1 MRDGGPIPHQDPG
14 PAPPDKG
21 PKGLA
26 GASWKVAL
34 AVTLLMQTVAAF
46 LNQCVPVLA
55 PLLTG
60 SAGLPPEAAGHLSA
74 LATFGTL
81 FFLVLGGPILARLGP
96 VRTLQ
101 GGALVAAAGLA
112 TVTLGGTFALALA
125 AFLVGVGYGPTP
137 PAGSRILAAT
147 APPRHR
153 SLIFSVKQAG
163 APLGGVLAGLVVAP
177 VAAHQGWPV
186 ALACAIALALAAAAI
201 IQPSR
206 RSLDVEREP
215 DRPVHP
221 RALLGRGNLAG
232 PFAALRLH
240 PLLPPLTWL
249 ACSLATVQGCFFA
262 FAVTWLTE
270 TRGLSLVQAG
280 AVFAAMQA
288 GGVLARIILGWM
300 ADRTGNAAMNLLGQ
314 GLGGAASVAL
324 FVLLPPLGFVPTL
337 LLGLLSGSLVASWN
351 GIYQAEIARL
361 SPPGRI
367 AEATAGSTTLSFLGY
382 LIPPAIFSVLVTTT
396 GSWLL
401 PQLLAAG
408 QLLLVALLVLPRLRR
423 GG

>member
-1 MRDGGPIPHQDPG
+1 MSPKDLPGGP
-14 PAPPDKG
+14 PAQP
-21 PKGLA
+21 GLA

-60 SAGLPPEAAGHLSA
+60 SAGLPPEAAGHLAA
-74 LATFGTL
+74 LATLGIL
-81 FFLVLGGPILARLGP
+81 AFLIIGNPFLARLGP

-101 GGALVAAAGLA
+101 WGAIIGAAGLA
-112 TVTLGGTFALALA
+112 IASLGGMAALAVASL
-125 AFLVGVGYGPTP
+125 LVGIGYGPTP

-147 APPRHR
+147 APARHR

-163 APLGGVLAGLVVAP
+163 APLGGMLAGLLVAP
-177 VAAHQGWPV
+177 VAASFGWST
-186 ALACAIALALAAAAI
+186 ALAMAVAIAALSAI
-201 IQPSR
+201 LIQPSR
-206 RSLDVEREP
+206 AMLDVEREP
-215 DRPVHP
+215 DRPIHP
-221 RALLGRGNLAG
+221 RALLDRGNLVG

-262 FAVTWLTE
+262 FAVTWLTQ
-270 TRGLSLVQAG
+270 TRDMTLVQAG

-288 GGVLARIILGWM
+288 GGVLARVVLGWM
-300 ADRTGNAAMNLLGQ
+300 ADRTGNAAMNLIGQ
-314 GLGGAASVAL
+314 GLGGAAVVAV
-324 FVLLPPLGFVPTL
+324 FVLLPPLGFWWTL

-351 GIYQAEIARL
+351 GIYQAEVARL
-361 SPPGRI
+361 SPPGRV
-367 AEATAGSTTLSFLGY
+367 AEATAGSTTLCFLGY
-382 LIPPAIFSVLVTTT
+382 LIPPAIFAALVTAT

-401 PQLLAAG
+401 PQLLASG
-408 QLLLVALLVLPRLRR
+408 QLLLVALMVLPKLRR
-423 GG
+423 HGHPA

>member
-1 MRDGGPIPHQDPG
+1 
-14 PAPPDKG
+14 
-21 PKGLA
+21 
-26 GASWKVAL
+26 
-34 AVTLLMQTVAAF
+34 MQTVAAF

-60 SAGLPPEAAGHLSA
+60 SAGLPPEAAGHLAA
-74 LATFGTL
+74 LGTL
-81 FFLVLGGPILARLGP
+81 GTLAFLILGGPILARLGP

-101 GGALVAAAGLA
+101 AGALIAAAGIA
-112 TVTLGGTFALALA
+112 IAGLGGILALGLA
-125 AFLVGVGYGPTP
+125 AFLIGVGYGPTP

-163 APLGGVLAGLVVAP
+163 APLGGVLAGLLIAP
-177 VAAHQGWPV
+177 VASLHGWPT
-186 ALACAIALALAAAAI
+186 ALALAVAIALASAAV

-215 DRPVHP
+215 DRPIHP
-221 RALLGRGNLAG
+221 RALLGRRNLVG

-270 TRGLSLVQAG
+270 TRGLSLIQAG

-288 GGVLARIILGWM
+288 GGVFARVVLGWM
-300 ADRTGNAAMNLLGQ
+300 ADRTGNAAMNLIGQ
-314 GLGGAASVAL
+314 GLGGAAVVTV
-324 FVLLPPLGFVPTL
+324 FVLLPPLGFGWTL
-337 LLGLLSGSLVASWN
+337 LLGLLAGSLVASWN
-351 GIYQAEIARL
+351 GIYQAEVARL
-361 SPPGRI
+361 SPPGKI
-367 AEATAGSTTLSFLGY
+367 AEATSGSTTLCFLGY
-382 LIPPAIFSVLVTTT
+382 LVPPAIFAALVTAT

-401 PQLLAAG
+401 PQLLAVG
-408 QLLLVALLVLPRLRR
+408 QLVLVALLVLPSLRR

>member
-1 MRDGGPIPHQDPG
+1 MSPKDFPDDP
-14 PAPPDKG
+14 PPG
-21 PKGLA
+21 ESLPSLA
-26 GASWKVAL
+26 SASWKVAL

-74 LATFGTL
+74 LSTLGTL
-81 FFLVLGGPILARLGP
+81 AFLTIGNPLLARFGP

-101 GGALVAAAGLA
+101 CGALAAAAGLA
-112 TVTLGGTFALALA
+112 MAASGGMAALALA
-125 AFLVGVGYGPTP
+125 AFLVGIGYGPTP

-163 APLGGVLAGLVVAP
+163 APLGGVLAGLLIAP
-177 VAAHQGWPV
+177 VAVALGWP
-186 ALACAIALALAAAAI
+186 AAIALAVGIAAAAAAAI
-201 IQPSR
+201 QPSR
-206 RSLDVEREP
+206 AMLDVEREP
-215 DRPVHP
+215 ARAIHP
-221 RALLGRGNLAG
+221 RALLGRGNLVG

-288 GGVLARIILGWM
+288 GGVLARIVLGWM
-300 ADRTGNAAMNLLGQ
+300 ADRTGNGAMNLIGQ
-314 GLGGAASVAL
+314 GLGGAAAVTL
-324 FVLLPPLGFVPTL
+324 FVLLPPLGFGWTL
-337 LLGLLSGSLVASWN
+337 LLGLLAGSLVASWN
-351 GIYQAEIARL
+351 GIYQAEVARL

-367 AEATAGSTTLSFLGY
+367 AEATSGSTTLCFLGY
-382 LIPPAIFSVLVTTT
+382 LIPPAIFAGLVTAT

-408 QLLLVALLVLPRLRR
+408 QLVVVALAVLPKLRR
-423 GG
+423 GGSS

>member
-1 MRDGGPIPHQDPG
+1 MTPDASDGG
-14 PAPPDKG
+14 APP
-21 PKGLA
+21 PTGLA

-34 AVTLLMQTVAAF
+34 SVTLLMQTVAAF
-46 LNQCVPVLA
+46 LNQAVPVLA

-74 LATFGTL
+74 LGTL
-81 FFLVLGGPILARLGP
+81 GVLVFLVMGGPILARLGP

-101 GGALVAAAGLA
+101 AGALFGAAGMALA
-112 TVTLGGTFALALA
+112 SAGGTLALA
-125 AFLVGVGYGPTP
+125 SAAVLIGLGYGPTP

-163 APLGGVLAGLVVAP
+163 APLGGMVAGLVLAP
-177 VAAHQGWPV
+177 VAVAWGWPG
-186 ALACAIALALAAAAI
+186 ALGLAVGIAVVSAIA

-206 RSLDVEREP
+206 RALDVEREP
-215 DRPVHP
+215 DRPVGV
-221 RALLGRGNLAG
+221 RALFSRRNLVG

-240 PLLPPLTWL
+240 PLLAPLTVL

-270 TRGLSLVQAG
+270 TRGMTLVQAG
-280 AVFAAMQA
+280 LIFAAMQG
-288 GGVLARIILGWM
+288 GGVLARVVLGWM
-300 ADRTGNAAMNLLGQ
+300 ADRTGNAAMNLIGQ
-314 GLGGAASVAL
+314 GVGGAVVVAAY
-324 FVLLPPLGFVPTL
+324 VLLPPLGFWWTFA
-337 LLGLLSGSLVASWN
+337 LGGLAGSLVASWN
-351 GIYQAEIARL
+351 GIYQAEVARL

-367 AEATAGSTTLSFLGY
+367 AEATAGSSTLCFLGY
-382 LIPPAIFSVLVTTT
+382 LVPPAIFAALVTLT

-408 QLLLVALLVLPRLRR
+408 QLLVVALLVLPRLRR

>member
-1 MRDGGPIPHQDPG
+1 MRDGGPAPEQGPG
-14 PAPPDKG
+14 PAPPAKG
-21 PKGLA
+21 PKGLEA
-26 GASWKVAL
+26 ASWKVAL
-34 AVTLLMQTVAAF
+34 SVTLLMQTVAAF
-46 LNQCVPVLA
+46 LTQCVPVLA

-74 LATFGTL
+74 LGTL
-81 FFLVLGGPILARLGP
+81 GSLVFLVLGSPILARLGP

-101 GGALVAAAGLA
+101 GGALLAALGLA
-112 TVTLGGTFALALA
+112 TASLGGVLALGLA
-125 AFLVGVGYGPTP
+125 AFLVGIGYGPTP

-153 SLIFSVKQAG
+153 SLIFSIKQAG
-163 APLGGVLAGLVVAP
+163 APLGGVFAGLLIAP
-177 VAAHQGWPV
+177 VGALWGWP
-186 ALACAIALALAAAAI
+186 AALALAIGIALLAAAI

-215 DRPVHP
+215 GRAVHL
-221 RALLGRGNLAG
+221 RALLGRGNLTG

-240 PLLPPLTWL
+240 PLLAPLTWL

-270 TRGLSLVQAG
+270 TRHLDLVQAG

-288 GGVLARIILGWM
+288 GGVLARIALGWI
-300 ADRTGNAAMNLLGQ
+300 ADRTDNAAMNLVGQ
-314 GLGGAASVAL
+314 GLGGAAAVTL
-324 FVLLPPLGFVPTL
+324 FVLLPPLGFLPTL
-337 LLGLLSGSLVASWN
+337 FLGLLSGSLVASWN

-367 AEATAGSTTLSFLGY
+367 AEATAGSTTLCFLGY
-382 LIPPAIFSVLVTTT
+382 LIPPAIFAALVTLT

>member
-1 MRDGGPIPHQDPG
+1 M
-14 PAPPDKG
+14 PPDNSG
-21 PKGLA
+21 GLA

-34 AVTLLMQTVAAF
+34 SVTLLMQTVAAF
-46 LNQCVPVLA
+46 LNQGVPVLA

-74 LATFGTL
+74 LGTL
-81 FFLVLGGPILARLGP
+81 GVLIFLILGGPILARLGP
-96 VRTLQ
+96 VRTWQ
-101 GGALVAAAGLA
+101 AGALIGAAGMALA
-112 TVTLGGTFALALA
+112 SLGGTLALA
-125 AFLVGVGYGPTP
+125 AASVMIGLGYGPTP

-163 APLGGVLAGLVVAP
+163 APLGGMIAGLVLAP
-177 VAAHQGWPV
+177 VAVAWGWPG
-186 ALACAIALALAAAAI
+186 ALVLAVGIAVLSALV

-206 RSLDVEREP
+206 ASLDVEREP
-215 DRPVHP
+215 GRPVGM
-221 RALLGRGNLAG
+221 RALFSRRNVVG

-240 PLLPPLTWL
+240 PLLTPLTAL

-270 TRGLSLVQAG
+270 THGMTLVEAG
-280 AVFAAMQA
+280 MVFAAMQA
-288 GGVLARIILGWM
+288 GGVLARVVLGWA
-300 ADRTGNAAMNLLGQ
+300 ADRTGNAAMNLIGQ
-314 GLGGAASVAL
+314 GLGGAAVVAV
-324 FVLLPPLGFVPTL
+324 FVLLPPLGFLPTL
-337 LLGLLSGSLVASWN
+337 AIGGLAGSLVASWN
-351 GIYQAEIARL
+351 GIYQAEVARL

-367 AEATAGSTTLSFLGY
+367 AEATAGSSTLCFLGY
-382 LIPPAIFSVLVTTT
+382 LIPPAIFAALVTLT

-408 QLLLVALLVLPRLRR
+408 QLLVVALLVLPRLRR

>member
-1 MRDGGPIPHQDPG
+1 MSPKDIPGGGPPPG
-14 PAPPDKG
+14 S
-21 PKGLA
+21 LA
-26 GASWKVAL
+26 DASWKLAL
-34 AVTLLMQTVAAF
+34 SVTLLMQTVAAF

-60 SAGLPPEAAGHLSA
+60 SAGLPPEAAGHLAA
-74 LATFGTL
+74 LGML
-81 FFLVLGGPILARLGP
+81 GSLVFLIMGGPILARLGP

-101 GGALVAAAGLA
+101 GGALVAAAGMA
-112 TVTLGGTFALALA
+112 VAALGGMVALGTA
-125 AFLVGVGYGPTP
+125 AFLIGVGYGPTP

-163 APLGGVLAGLVVAP
+163 APLGGVLAGLLIAP
-177 VAAHQGWPV
+177 AATAFGWPAALALAIGI
-186 ALACAIALALAAAAI
+186 ALACAAL

-206 RSLDVEREP
+206 ASLDVEREP
-215 DRPVHP
+215 GRDIGL
-221 RALLGRGNLAG
+221 RALLGRGNIIG

-240 PLLPPLTWL
+240 PLLPPLTLL

-270 TRGLSLVQAG
+270 TRGMSLVQAG
-280 AVFAAMQA
+280 VVFAAMQL
-288 GGVLARIILGWM
+288 GGVLARIVLGWM
-300 ADRTGNAAMNLLGQ
+300 ADRSGHAAMNLVGQ
-314 GLGGAASVAL
+314 GLGGAAAVTL
-324 FVLLPPLGFVPTL
+324 FVLLPPLGFGWTA
-337 LLGLLSGSLVASWN
+337 LLGLVAGSLVASWN
-351 GIYQAEIARL
+351 GIYQAEVSRL

-367 AEATAGSTTLSFLGY
+367 AEATAGSTTLCFLGY
-382 LIPPAIFSVLVTTT
+382 LIPPGIFAVLVTLT

-408 QLLLVALLVLPRLRR
+408 QLVVVALAVLPRLRR
-423 GG
+423 AD

>member
-1 MRDGGPIPHQDPG
+1 MPPEAPG
-14 PAPPDKG
+14 
-21 PKGLA
+21 GLA

-34 AVTLLMQTVAAF
+34 SVTLLMQTVAAF
-46 LNQCVPVLA
+46 LNQAVPVLA

-74 LATFGTL
+74 LGTL
-81 FFLVLGGPILARLGP
+81 GVLVFLIVGGPILARLGP

-101 GGALVAAAGLA
+101 AGALLGAAGMALA
-112 TVTLGGTFALALA
+112 SIGGTPALA
-125 AFLVGVGYGPTP
+125 AAAMLIGLGYGPTP

-147 APPRHR
+147 APPSHR

-163 APLGGVLAGLVVAP
+163 APLGGMVAGLVLAP
-177 VAAHQGWPV
+177 VAVAWGWP
-186 ALACAIALALAAAAI
+186 AALALAITIALLSALA

-206 RSLDVEREP
+206 LSLDVEREP
-215 DRPVHP
+215 GRPVGL
-221 RALLGRGNLAG
+221 RALFSRRNLVG

-240 PLLPPLTWL
+240 PLLPPLTAL

-270 TRGLSLVQAG
+270 TRGMSLVQAG
-280 AVFAAMQA
+280 GVFAAMQG
-288 GGVLARIILGWM
+288 GGVLARVVLGWM
-300 ADRTGNAAMNLLGQ
+300 ADRTGNAAMNLIGQ
-314 GLGGAASVAL
+314 GLGGAAVVAV
-324 FVLLPPLGFVPTL
+324 FVLLPPLGFGWTL
-337 LLGLLSGSLVASWN
+337 LLGGLAGSLVASWN

-367 AEATAGSTTLSFLGY
+367 AEATAGSSTLCFLGY
-382 LIPPAIFSVLVTTT
+382 LVPPAIFAGLVTLT

-408 QLLLVALLVLPRLRR
+408 QLLVVALLVLPRLRR

>member
-1 MRDGGPIPHQDPG
+1 M
-14 PAPPDKG
+14 PPDAPG
-21 PKGLA
+21 GLA

-34 AVTLLMQTVAAF
+34 SVTLLMQTVAAF
-46 LNQCVPVLA
+46 LNQGVPVLA

-74 LATFGTL
+74 LGTL
-81 FFLVLGGPILARLGP
+81 GVLIFLVAGGPILARLGP

-101 GGALVAAAGLA
+101 LGAALGAAGMALA
-112 TVTLGGTFALALA
+112 SLGGTPALA
-125 AFLVGVGYGPTP
+125 AAAVLIGLGYGPTP

-147 APPRHR
+147 APPSHR

-163 APLGGVLAGLVVAP
+163 APLGGMVAGLVLAP
-177 VAAHQGWPV
+177 VAVAWGGGWALGLAVVV
-186 ALACAIALALAAAAI
+186 ALLSAVL

-206 RSLDVEREP
+206 VSLDVEREP
-215 DRPVHP
+215 ERRIGP
-221 RALLGRGNLAG
+221 RALLSRRNLVG

-240 PLLPPLTWL
+240 PLLAPLTAL

-270 TRGLSLVQAG
+270 TRGMTLVEAG
-280 AVFAAMQA
+280 MVFAAMQA
-288 GGVLARIILGWM
+288 GGVLARVVLGWM

-314 GLGGAASVAL
+314 GLGGAAVVAV
-324 FVLLPPLGFVPTL
+324 FVLLPPLGFGWTL
-337 LLGLLSGSLVASWN
+337 ALGGLAGSLVASWN
-351 GIYQAEIARL
+351 GIYQAEVARL

-367 AEATAGSTTLSFLGY
+367 AEATAGSSTLCFLGY
-382 LIPPAIFSVLVTTT
+382 LVPPALFAGLVTLT

-408 QLLLVALLVLPRLRR
+408 QLLVVALLVLPRLRR
-423 GG
+423 GD